1 MKMDEKQCTKC
12 RLPKSLDDFYKAVR
26 NADGFETA
34 CKTCYIERVQDRR
47 AKKIEEVRA
56 YDRQKQQRYYAER
69 RYR

>member
-1 MKMDEKQCTKC
+1 MKVNEKQCVKC

-34 CKTCYIERVQDRR
+34 CKTCYIGRVQKRR
-47 AKKIEEVRA
+47 AEKIEEVRA
-56 YDRQKQQRYYAER
+56 YDRQKQRRYHEER